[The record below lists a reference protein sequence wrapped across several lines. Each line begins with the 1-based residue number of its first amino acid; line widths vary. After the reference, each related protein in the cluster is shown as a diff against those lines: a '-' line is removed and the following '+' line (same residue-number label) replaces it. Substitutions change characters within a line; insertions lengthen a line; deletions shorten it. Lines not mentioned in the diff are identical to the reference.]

1 MGQISRGLNAQLW
14 GNSGKNL
21 QEIQKE
27 SGKKN
32 DERQLSS
39 IYGGYTTQSYGDY
52 NGLIS
57 FVYTFFFQVIFYG
70 FYHGNSPPLN
80 HHLENIFSNHQISKS
95 KKTIL
100 AKVYE

>member
-1 MGQISRGLNAQLW
+1 MLHVTLFYIKIHFRFRYIFKEAMGQISRGLNAQLW

-39 IYGGYTTQSYGDY
+39 I
-52 NGLIS
+52 
-57 FVYTFFFQVIFYG
+57 
-70 FYHGNSPPLN
+70 
-80 HHLENIFSNHQISKS
+80 
-95 KKTIL
+95 
-100 AKVYE
+100 